1 MILACP
7 QCAARLQLDDARVPA
22 RPFTV
27 RCPKCQ
33 QTVGVQPPAL
43 ADSASLSSD
52 GDLPAAAP
60 SRVESRTASAS
71 VPGFKLDPPA
81 DRAAEVGDSLAEDKA
96 DLVRLLARLF
106 REGAAAATME
116 ANGKAGGHRPAW
128 ERRTVLICA
137 DEAQQGPVAQV
148 LMKANYEVFIAA
160 DTREAIERMRAGRID
175 IVILEPEFDQIEKGA
190 AFITREINSLRP
202 AERRRLFFV
211 QLSSTART
219 ADQHAAFINH
229 VNFILNP
236 ADVEDLPHK
245 LENAIRDHDELYRDF
260 NKAIQVAGL

>member
-7 QCAARLQLDDARVPA
+7 QCAARLQLDDAKVPA

-33 QTVGVQPPAL
+33 QTVNVQPPTP
-43 ADSASLSSD
+43 ADSACLSSD

-60 SRVESRTASAS
+60 SRVESRAASAS
-71 VPGFKLDPPA
+71 IPAFKLDPPA
-81 DRAAEVGDSLAEDKA
+81 DKAGKAEDDLAEDKA
-96 DLVRLLARLF
+96 DIVRLLARLL
-106 REGAAAATME
+106 REGATAAMME
-116 ANGKAGGHRPAW
+116 ATGKAGHRPAW

-137 DEAQQGPVAQV
+137 DEAQQGLVAQV
-148 LMKANYEVFIAA
+148 LMRANYEVFIAT

-211 QLSSTART
+211 QLSSAART

-260 NKAIQVAGL
+260 NKALQSTGL